1 MVDRSLGAWY
11 NKGMKG
17 NNAMKKF
24 VPYAEHSVYDGTD
37 WWIWWWHADF
47 GDLFASAA
55 ELIRRHPEA
64 RGNIVEK

>member
-1 MVDRSLGAWY
+1 
-11 NKGMKG
+11 
-17 NNAMKKF
+17 MKKF
-24 VPYAEHSVYDGTD
+24 VPYAEHSVFDGTD

-47 GDLFASAA
+47 GDLFSSSS